1 MRKTKNIFVV
11 CLLMGLAGPLWAQD
25 NELERA
31 FDTFAT
37 QQSQAFDDFKSKAD
51 ADFESFLRE
60 TWQAFDAFEPEIAPV
75 RPEPV
80 NPVEF
85 DKSGPAVSP
94 VDIRPDEV
102 KMGEPS
108 QEPVEVPVPSVEAGQ
123 PSRRSTMTFYGTD
136 VKVAVDALK
145 GFSLGGIQEG
155 DVADAWRAVCGMDYE
170 PLLSDCLRIRKEYHL
185 GDWAYL
191 QLTKLI
197 GLQLY
202 GKERPDEVAFLQMFL
217 MNKSGYKVRLAKID
231 NGLHLLVAPGSTIYG
246 SPYLRLNGEKYYVF
260 EPQAGASMRI
270 YTYKQ
275 DFADSKNRVS
285 LSMTDVPLFSMAE
298 ELRTFASAD
307 GRVEVQVAVNRNL
320 MDFYRDYPQ
329 CDVVLHYKTPMSGSL
344 REELYRQLKPVV
356 EGRSQAEAAGVLLD
370 FVQTSFRYMTDGEQF
385 GYEKPFFPDETFYYP
400 YCDCEDR
407 AMLYATLVKDLLGLK
422 VVLLD
427 YPDHIAS
434 AVCFTEKVPGDAV
447 VLADGS
453 RYVICDPTYIGA
465 PVGRC
470 MDSYKNVSPDVIF

>member
-329 CDVVLHYKTPMSGSL
+329 VFRFRFTPFQHLGIKLIQHLFVVSDTL
-344 REELYRQLKPVV
+344 
-356 EGRSQAEAAGVLLD
+356 ADACIGVLGIQYSPQGLVHHID
-370 FVQTSFRYMTDGEQF
+370 DVKSTGVFVKVDIDFLVFHRRVPAVFVQQTVAVFQGGTGQQQAALF
-385 GYEKPFFPDETFYYP
+385 
-400 YCDCEDR
+400 
-407 AMLYATLVKDLLGLK
+407 LV
-422 VVLLD
+422 VVDIRLNGGNVKAPL
-427 YPDHIAS
+427 
-434 AVCFTEKVPGDAV
+434 CFHAGGKT
-447 VLADGS
+447 
-453 RYVICDPTYIGA
+453 
-465 PVGRC
+465 
-470 MDSYKNVSPDVIF
+470 